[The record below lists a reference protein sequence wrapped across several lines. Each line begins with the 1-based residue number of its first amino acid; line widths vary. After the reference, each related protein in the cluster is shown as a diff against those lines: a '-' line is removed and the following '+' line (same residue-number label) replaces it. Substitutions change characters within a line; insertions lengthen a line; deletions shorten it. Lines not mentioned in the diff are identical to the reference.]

1 MPTYYVED
9 YEELTGLKPD
19 GSPVKMGVAVKVAAA
34 PEKVEAK
41 VVTAPAKPAV
51 KKAVARTKAVKA
63 K

>member
-9 YEELTGLKPD
+9 YEELTGRKPD
-19 GSPVKMGVAVKVAAA
+19 GSPVKAEVV
-34 PEKVEAK
+34 AK

-51 KKAVARTKAVKA
+51 KKTVAQTKAVKA

>member
-9 YEELTGLKPD
+9 YEEVTGKKPD
-19 GSPVKMGVAVKVAAA
+19 GSPVKMEVAAKVAAA